1 MRQERGREAPGTPGA
16 QCPTQALNL
25 RASSK
30 ALGSSCLHSSPATFL
45 RNPPWPPSVSKQRP
59 PSRYTGPK
67 TALHFSLDTHSPTSL
82 RGDFWGGR
90 TWLAAP
96 PCMLTASSPCQ
107 VQGLATSG
115 DDPPRPRARLQHR
128 PTGSSLGTCK
138 PHPLSAQDP
147 QAGLRDVTRVP
158 LRPQSFS

>member
-1 MRQERGREAPGTPGA
+1 MRQERGHEAPGTPGA

-25 RASSK
+25 RASFE
-30 ALGSSCLHSSPATFL
+30 ALGSLCLHSSPATFL

-115 DDPPRPRARLQHR
+115 DDPLAPVQDCSTDP
-128 PTGSSLGTCK
+128 
-138 PHPLSAQDP
+138 QDP
-147 QAGLRDVTRVP
+147 VWGRASPTLSLLRT
-158 LRPQSFS
+158 LRLASEM